1 MHRGRYAKLCIA
13 TPYCPESKS
22 EFAVDLRSRAVVEA
36 QHSSKSLVAPYR
48 QSKCASDNGALQQ
61 AVTHSLMI
69 ALAMVMPHEL
79 PDGVLER
86 GLSEENH
93 SAQELRFDLAHEA
106 FG

>member
-1 MHRGRYAKLCIA
+1 
-13 TPYCPESKS
+13 
-22 EFAVDLRSRAVVEA
+22 VVEA

-79 PDGVLER
+79 PDSGLE
-86 GLSEENH
+86 
-93 SAQELRFDLAHEA
+93 
-106 FG
+106 